1 MDLLFQLLI
10 SLCCTA
16 NAQTARPAA
25 KPDLPKGALIL
36 EERSLA
42 AQGYRNRKLVLWMLN
57 PERNPNGY
65 GPDDPYTCPDE
76 TRGSNYS
83 GPARVSLVDVQQ
95 NRVLNTVKIRE
106 YTDSTDSPDSN
117 SDSIDLPYRIRPGY
131 YYRTTSANK
140 LRESK
145 PIILW
150 LRDYNG
156 DGQALEFA
164 LFDAPACM
172 GLQTTLIGYAP
183 ELDRVIQYPVELAIT
198 DNGRTETETW
208 LWVDYLFSKKP
219 IAPGKWKYE
228 IDYRGRAGTLDSF
241 VIEYDKKARKFRGT
255 LVRQE

>member
-1 MDLLFQLLI
+1 MDLLLQLLI
-10 SLCCTA
+10 SLYCTV
-16 NAQTARPAA
+16 NAQAA
-25 KPDLPKGALIL
+25 QPLAKSDLPKGALIL
-36 EERSLA
+36 ETRSLA

-76 TRGSNYS
+76 TRGSSYS
-83 GPARVSLVDVQQ
+83 GQTRVSLVDAQ
-95 NRVLNTVKIRE
+95 RGSILSTLEIR
-106 YTDSTDSPDSN
+106 DPHGDD
-117 SDSIDLPYRIRPGY
+117 DLLDLPYRIRPGY
-131 YYRTTSANK
+131 YYRTASTDK
-140 LRESK
+140 QRESK
-145 PIILW
+145 PTILW

-172 GLQTTLIGYAP
+172 GLQTTLIGYVP
-183 ELDRVIQYPVELAIT
+183 EQDRVIQYPIELAIT

-241 VIEYDKKARKFRGT
+241 VIEYDRKARKFRGT
-255 LVRQE
+255 LLHQE